1 MSIILKTKFL
11 GATDFKGERISVNY
25 DGEVKYIPYN
35 YELNGF
41 ENHSKAVD
49 IALRDLNKSIKQ
61 QYEAFKAVKK
71 LNGVFN
77 LSSGFS
83 VNL

>member
-35 YELNGF
+35 YALNGF
-41 ENHSKAVD
+41 ENHEKAVD
-49 IALRDLNKSIKQ
+49 K
-61 QYEAFKAVKK
+61 
-71 LNGVFN
+71 
-77 LSSGFS
+77 
-83 VNL
+83 

>member
-35 YELNGF
+35 YALNGF
-41 ENHSKAVD
+41 ENHEKAVD
-49 IALRDLNKSIKQ
+49 IALRELNKSHGQ

-71 LNGVFN
+71 LDGIFN
-77 LSSGFS
+77 LKTGFS
-83 VNL
+83 VIV